1 MGDRLDDVAAKLAQL
16 HDETFVAMQR
26 SAECRARLNL
36 LSVPFLSTEDV
47 VINAE
52 TPLENATVATIT
64 YHPKL
69 DRLIR
74 CSSMVAETGK
84 NVPTVDVIDTVTG
97 QVVSRTRYV

>member
-64 YHPKL
+64 YQPKL

-84 NVPTVDVIDTVTG
+84 NVPTVDVIDAVTG